1 MCWPGCRKQR
11 NRRVSL
17 LAFSSLFFSAFVAA
31 TLLPAQSEL
40 VLAGMTV
47 KNVAP
52 VWQLVCVAALGN
64 TLGSA
69 TNWLLGRLCVRYRHK
84 NWFPVKNEALEKGE
98 VWYRTYGRWSLLLSW
113 VPIIGDPLTL
123 AAGLLRE
130 PFASF
135 IVIVGVAKFTRYA
148 LVAFVVLP
156 FSG

>member
-1 MCWPGCRKQR
+1 M
-11 NRRVSL
+11 SL
-17 LAFSSLFFSAFVAA
+17 LAFWSLFLSTFVAA

-52 VWQLVCVAALGN
+52 VWQLVCVATLGN
-64 TLGSA
+64 TLGA
-69 TNWLLGRLCVRYRHK
+69 AVNWLLGRFCARYRHK
-84 NWFPVKNEALEKGE
+84 SWFPVKTEALEKAE

-130 PFASF
+130 PFVSF
-135 IVIVGVAKFTRYA
+135 ILIVGAAKLTRYA
-148 LVAFVVLP
+148 IVAGMALP
-156 FSG
+156 FAG